1 MLPEHIRNRR
11 FITPITVP
19 LVLAIAIAFSVAF
32 PALSAIAPQA
42 RARPTPNRAQQED
55 ESPPIVPRDGT
66 TDAEEDATATENAT
80 TEQVEQ
86 VDTIEVEV
94 ELDNNT
100 PNDSND
106 DVVEVDLD
114 LPEPVE
120 PATFTGVIPASVD
133 LQPNQWMGAMD
144 GRLVEPFATPLR
156 PARVRSDV
164 IDLDADITVREIVNG
179 EMQTPADEHEVTWY
193 KETGSPGLR
202 GTNVVL
208 AGHLNWYTTPYAV
221 FHNIDKLQ
229 EGDLII
235 VTGEDGFEYTYQV
248 RWVKLFDEANA
259 DMDALVGPT
268 DKSSLTLITCGGEWD
283 ADAGQYGKRT
293 VVRAQ
298 IVS

>member
-1 MLPEHIRNRR
+1 MLPERIRNRGLSHQLLYR
-11 FITPITVP
+11 F
-19 LVLAIAIAFSVAF
+19 VLASAIAVSVAF
-32 PALSAIAPQA
+32 PAVSAIASPSQGA
-42 RARPTPNRAQQED
+42 SLSESAQQDD
-55 ESPPIVPRDGT
+55 ESPPIVPRDEET
-66 TDAEEDATATENAT
+66 NAEEDATATETAT
-80 TEQVEQ
+80 TEQV
-86 VDTIEVEV
+86 DTIDVEID
-94 ELDNNT
+94 LDNNT
-100 PNDSND
+100 PNDLND
-106 DVVEVDLD
+106 DVVEIDLD

-164 IDLDADITVREIVNG
+164 IGLDADITVREIING

-221 FHNIDKLQ
+221 FHNIDELQ
-229 EGDLII
+229 EGDLIV

-268 DKSSLTLITCGGEWD
+268 EKSSLTLITCGGEWG